1 MNKMK
6 NIVKTVVA
14 IIKGDDAEVLGL
26 RIIRQA
32 ESALKTHIASLN
44 GDTITL
50 EDNVADAKEN
60 LKLALA
66 NYGKNID
73 NRNTYVRTLLEAE
86 NKITLA
92 EEALESH
99 KAKILVLEKHLAN
112 LDQ

>member
-1 MNKMK
+1 MK

-26 RIIRQA
+26 KIIRQA
-32 ESALKTHIASLN
+32 ESALKSQIASLN

-50 EDNVADAKEN
+50 EDSVADAKEN

-73 NRNTYVRTLLEAE
+73 DRNSYVRNLLEAE
-86 NKITLA
+86 NRITLA
-92 EEALESH
+92 EETLELH
-99 KAKILVLEKHLAN
+99 KAKIAVLEKHLDS
-112 LDQ
+112 LDK

>member
-1 MNKMK
+1 MK

-32 ESALKTHIASLN
+32 ESALKSQIASLN
-44 GDTITL
+44 GDIITL
-50 EDNVADAKEN
+50 EDNVSDAKEN
-60 LKLALA
+60 LNLALA
-66 NYGKNID
+66 NYGKNIAD
-73 NRNTYVRTLLEAE
+73 RNVYVRSLLEAE

-92 EEALESH
+92 EDALELH
-99 KAKILVLEKHLAN
+99 KAKIVVLEKHLAN